1 MRLKEFQKV
10 GQQRCI
16 VMLHQGPN
24 NTGPGRITFWREGTF
39 EFVHQ
44 ITLKNSIAKFVFE
57 KSNRFMAALTTDG
70 GVEVWSLMGDQES
83 HLWSLNFSS
92 IVDIESSHS
101 YENQFF
107 ILMNS
112 EDRANSPLDSLLLF
126 QFSKPQKV
134 INFWKF

>member
-1 MRLKEFQKV
+1 
-10 GQQRCI
+10 
-16 VMLHQGPN
+16 
-24 NTGPGRITFWREGTF
+24 
-39 EFVHQ
+39 
-44 ITLKNSIAKFVFE
+44 
-57 KSNRFMAALTTDG
+57 MAALTTDG

-112 EDRANSPLDSLLLF
+112 EDHANSPLDSLLLF